1 MKTLSLTATILLA
14 ALSAAAQDAP
24 PPPPMN
30 DEMMKFIEAMSPNEN
45 HKKLGMFV
53 GRWDYQASMWMEGP
67 DKPPSTDRGG
77 AVISW
82 TLGNRYLKQEAK
94 GTFMGMPFE
103 GYGLTGY
110 DNLKKTYTTFWIDNT
125 STAMMVA
132 AGQIDAAGTTLTF
145 TGTMDDPVT
154 GRKNIPVKH
163 VLRKTEADRFVYEM
177 YEVPAK
183 GPDVKMGELVYTKA
197 KEHN

>member
-1 MKTLSLTATILLA
+1 MKTLLIGAVVLLGALT
-14 ALSAAAQDAP
+14 AAAQDTP

-30 DEMMKFIEAMSPNEN
+30 DEMMKFVENMSPNEN
-45 HKKLGMFV
+45 HKKLSVFV
-53 GRWDYQASMWMEGP
+53 GRWDVQTSMWIQGP
-67 DKPPSTDRGG
+67 DKPPIADRGT
-77 AVISW
+77 AAIDW
-82 TLGNRYLKQEAK
+82 TLGGRYLKQEFK
-94 GTFMGMPFE
+94 GSFMGMPMQ

-110 DNLKKTYTTFWIDNT
+110 DNMKKMYTMLWVDNT
-125 STAMMVA
+125 STSMTQAT
-132 AGQIDAAGTTLTF
+132 GQVDATGSVFTF

-154 GRKNIPVKH
+154 GRKDVALKH

-183 GPDVKMGELVYTKA
+183 GPDVKMGEIVYTKA